1 MKMSKV
7 AKMIGVDRRTI
18 WNWVEHEKLKHLF
31 SEEAKNQ
38 GKRELDERDIFVI
51 NTIAHLRERGTFDWD
66 EIARQLDGGFLV
78 TGLSI
83 AALDVDTG
91 RTPIQQ
97 FTYAAEAK
105 FQLEAANNQLMLLRD
120 EMLELKLEHRSEL
133 ETERREHA
141 HELEVERHNHAEEK
155 EKLLREM
162 GEKVSQLMRQ
172 IGRLEG
178 QVEDLKTKQDES

>member
-7 AKMIGVDRRTI
+7 AKMIGLDRRTI

-38 GKRELDERDIFVI
+38 GRRELNERDIFVI

-66 EIARQLDGGFLV
+66 EIARQINGGYVV
-78 TGLSI
+78 TGL
-83 AALDVDTG
+83 ALGALEVDTG

-120 EMLELKLEHRSEL
+120 EMLELKLEHRNEL
-133 ETERREHA
+133 ETQRRD
-141 HELEVERHNHAEEK
+141 HAEEK

-178 QVEDLKTKQDES
+178 QVEDLKTKQDESQGDS